1 MQLTSSDFNA
11 GGAIPI
17 RFTCEGD
24 NASPEFSWKEAPGE
38 TKSFALI
45 LHDPD
50 APRAGGFTH
59 WVLYNIPAEKGGIDP
74 NVPKRQEVPGTGTQ
88 GRNDSGE
95 IGYMGPCPPS
105 GTHRYYARLFA
116 LDAELR
122 LTPGATHDEL
132 TELMEGHVL
141 ARAEL
146 MGTYRKKAEQ
156 AA

>member
-1 MQLTSSDFNA
+1 
-11 GGAIPI
+11 
-17 RFTCEGD
+17 
-24 NASPEFSWKEAPGE
+24 
-38 TKSFALI
+38 
-45 LHDPD
+45 
-50 APRAGGFTH
+50 
-59 WVLYNIPAEKGGIDP
+59 
-74 NVPKRQEVPGTGTQ
+74 
-88 GRNDSGE
+88 
-95 IGYMGPCPPS
+95 MGPCPPS

-132 TELMEGHVL
+132 TEVMEGHVL